1 MRAALGGGSQEQA
14 EGLGMMLAS
23 MPIGRM
29 VNVPG
34 TAITRELLA
43 KVIAAS
49 LPGDT

>member
-1 MRAALGGGSQEQA
+1 ME
-14 EGLGMMLAS
+14 MMLES

-29 VNVPG
+29 VNFPG

-49 LPGDT
+49 MPGET